1 MIEKFKPDMYK
12 QSVYDIDYK
21 KLKKMGIKCLLFDLD
36 NTIAPFDMEK
46 PPRKL
51 KDFIEKIKDMG
62 FKIIIFS
69 NACKNRI
76 RPFKNKLEVDCAASA
91 KKPSKK
97 KYKKV
102 LAQYKY
108 SENEVAMIGDQIMTD
123 ILGGNKIGVLTIL
136 VDPIK
141 QKEMFFTKINRILE
155 KRIMKKL
162 KKKNLFSKGNYYD

>member
-12 QSVYDIDYK
+12 KSIYDIDYK

-36 NTIAPFDMEK
+36 NTLAPSDMEK
-46 PPRKL
+46 PSRKT
-51 KDFIEKIKDMG
+51 KDFIEKLKDMD

-76 RPFKNKLEVDCAASA
+76 RPFKSKLEVDCAASA
-91 KKPSKK
+91 RKPSKK

-108 SENEVAMIGDQIMTD
+108 AENEVAMIGDQIMTD
-123 ILGGNKIGVLTIL
+123 VFGGNKVGILTIL

-141 QKEMFFTKINRILE
+141 PKELFFTKINRFLE
-155 KRIMKKL
+155 KRIMRKL
-162 KKKNLFSKGNYYD
+162 KRANLFVKGNYYD